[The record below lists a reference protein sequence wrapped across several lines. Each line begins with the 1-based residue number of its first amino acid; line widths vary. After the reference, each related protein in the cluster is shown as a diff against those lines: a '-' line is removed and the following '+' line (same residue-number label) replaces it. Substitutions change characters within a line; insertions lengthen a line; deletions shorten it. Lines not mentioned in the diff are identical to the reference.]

1 MRISFWPQL
10 SAVIL
15 CATLGAIGESG
26 VLAQSAATDSGSGV
40 KRALLVGIN
49 KYQAVPKLQG
59 SINDIETMRQILL
72 TRWGFPE
79 RNISI
84 LKDEAATRAGI
95 LAALEQL
102 VKETGPQDTV
112 YFHFSGHGSQVED
125 LNGDE
130 EDGLDETLV
139 PQDGRSGDVRDIT
152 DDEIDAVFARLRAKN
167 AFIVLDSC
175 HSGTATRSLDIRTR
189 SIPQDHRVDIYRKAD
204 QASVKTRAVIPV
216 VTSRY
221 VVMSGA
227 ASNQEALDGPV
238 DGRYHGF
245 FTFALARSLSTAGA
259 GATPRDIFG
268 GVERELKRIQTH
280 FGRSSMPE
288 PQLEAPPDLLEKTLF
303 GATSGGTGVASQS
316 QATRLPWL
324 EVQPGVSGH
333 VTLVSGLLLG
343 AGPGS
348 MWTLYPPGEVNFLP
362 GRALAVATVTQTSG
376 KDSLAKLQKAESAI
390 PKGARA
396 VALLPAASGEK
407 IPIRIVDVPQER
419 RTHIEDILKRNI
431 AEIELVGQEKTARFL
446 VDTKGSDLRLLA
458 ADGLEVVASFSTLD
472 DQWGAGLALVVSRS
486 ANASELLS
494 LDNPST
500 QLKMNVRVVNAAAHK
515 PAVGTRGIAVV
526 AGNTKPAQYRI
537 RRPKETRSEKNS
549 LQLEVSVSADSYVTI
564 VDVDSEGGVNL
575 LFPNNYQQPS
585 FVTDGFVRAGE
596 AVLIPDSL
604 KPGNRA
610 GFYWDYTPPKGTDT
624 IRVFTSTDVQTAQML
639 RQRVQTLQTAAGRTS
654 GGVKTRGVAAGIG
667 SIRQDLA
674 TIATRGIVTVYDPSS
689 HVPGTAIADQTEPP
703 SSVMPAPADPVALT
717 PPMPSSEPVMPA
729 APAADWA
736 ATSVTILVEG

>member
-139 PQDGRSGDVRDIT
+139 PQDGRSGDARDIT

-303 GATSGGTGVASQS
+303 GSTSGGTGVASQS